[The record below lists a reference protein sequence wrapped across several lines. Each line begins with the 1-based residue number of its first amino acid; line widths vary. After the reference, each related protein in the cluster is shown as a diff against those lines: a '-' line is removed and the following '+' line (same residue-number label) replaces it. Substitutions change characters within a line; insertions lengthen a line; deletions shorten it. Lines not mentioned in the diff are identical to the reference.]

1 MPQGRRKTPF
11 SGKAKKEQ
19 LKAKKQAKSGILST
33 QGIKNFTV
41 SCNTHENFGD
51 FFKKANQRSLY

>member
-19 LKAKKQAKSGILST
+19 LKVKKQAKAGLLDPP
-33 QGIKNFTV
+33 GK
-41 SCNTHENFGD
+41 
-51 FFKKANQRSLY
+51 FFRKDYITAKIQFYFHKKRNQRNLY